1 MFAKSVS
8 LVLLMLSLGSLVGC
22 SSQVVDKPVDTVKPP
37 NTVPAGAKS
46 ASTSAITAT
55 KTAKPATTGTLP
67 IVPAGIQINTDLQ
80 QELSTGKNRNNDK
93 FTIKVKN
100 GSVGKYPALKDA
112 IISGH
117 LEGVT
122 KAAKGK
128 KAKMNLF
135 FDSVKLKNGDLL
147 PLDATLVNTRV
158 ETKTKGQFLKNA
170 GIILGGAI
178 AGNFIGDKTQFK
190 NGKLA
195 GAAAATA
202 FVLSSPGGEVVL
214 KKGTD
219 LQLKLKSKLDP
230 N

>member
-1 MFAKSVS
+1 MLVKSVS
-8 LVLLMLSLGSLVGC
+8 LVLITLSLGSLVAC
-22 SSQVVDKPVDTVKPP
+22 SSKVADRPVDSAKP
-37 NTVPAGAKS
+37 
-46 ASTSAITAT
+46 ASTSAMTTT
-55 KTAKPATTGTLP
+55 KTDKPAATGTLP

-80 QELSTGKNRNNDK
+80 QELSSGKNRNNDK

-112 IISGH
+112 TISGH

-122 KAAKGK
+122 KAARGK
-128 KAKMNLF
+128 KAKLNLF

-147 PLDATLVNTRV
+147 PIDAVLVNTRV

-170 GIILGGAI
+170 GIILGGTI

-190 NGKLA
+190 QGKLA

>member
-1 MFAKSVS
+1 MLKQSVS
-8 LVLLMLSLGSLVGC
+8 LVLITLSLGSLASC
-22 SSQVVDKPVDTVKPP
+22 SNKVAEQPVDTVK
-37 NTVPAGAKS
+37 S
-46 ASTSAITAT
+46 APTRAMTT
-55 KTAKPATTGTLP
+55 TGNKPATTAGALA
-67 IVPAGIQINTDLQ
+67 IVPAGVTINTDLQ

-93 FTIKVKN
+93 FTIKIKN

-112 IISGH
+112 TIEGH
-117 LEGVT
+117 LESVT

-135 FDSVKLKNGDLL
+135 FDDVKLKNGDVAEI
-147 PLDATLVNTRV
+147 DATLVNTQV

-170 GIILGGAI
+170 GIILGGTI
-178 AGNFIGDKTQFK
+178 AGNFIGDKTKFK
-190 NGKLA
+190 HGKLA
-195 GAAAATA
+195 GAGAATA

-219 LQLKLKSKLDP
+219 LQLKLKSNFDP

>member
-1 MFAKSVS
+1 MLKKSVS
-8 LVLLMLSLGSLVGC
+8 LVLIALTLGGLASCGSKVA
-22 SSQVVDKPVDTVKPP
+22 D
-37 NTVPAGAKS
+37 KS
-46 ASTSAITAT
+46 ASTASA
-55 KTAKPATTGTLP
+55 PATTGAMTNSRALAV
-67 IVPAGIQINTDLQ
+67 VPAGVTIDTDLQ
-80 QELSTGKNRNNDK
+80 QQLSSGKNRTNDK

-112 IISGH
+112 TIVGH
-117 LEGVT
+117 LQNVT
-122 KAAKGK
+122 KAAKGQ
-128 KAKMNLF
+128 KALMNLS
-135 FDSVKLKNGDLL
+135 FDAIELKNGDVL
-147 PLDATLVNTRV
+147 PIELTLVNTRV

-170 GIILGGAI
+170 GIILGGTI
-178 AGNFIGDKTQFK
+178 VGNFIGNKTKFK

-219 LQLKLKSKLDP
+219 LQLKLKSNFDP